1 MIEHCVVHWSNTYIS
16 GVLDLFFPLKNSGRA
31 RRSMAWTLE
40 ENQMQVC
47 NTNFPHSWTLK
58 SSNTTSCGAAFH
70 FNEFTFLFL
79 IQFSHGKKAF
89 LFLPVI
95 VKPGCVARNDDVMGL
110 LSHIVLVEVWAF
122 HWLALHTRG
131 AFLLFLLFIQT
142 YSWAH
147 QHRIT
152 AMILSYVL
160 LIVKVP
166 FLLFPWTRLLAH
178 LLNHT
183 KETRA
188 WKGQ

>member
-1 MIEHCVVHWSNTYIS
+1 MLCTDQTLTSQAFWICSSHWKTLAGLGAQWHEHWKKNRCKYATQIS
-16 GVLDLFFPLKNSGRA
+16 LTHGWPLKR
-31 RRSMAWTLE
+31 
-40 ENQMQVC
+40 
-47 NTNFPHSWTLK
+47 
-58 SSNTTSCGAAFH
+58 SNTTSCGAAFH

-79 IQFSHGKKAF
+79 ILFSHGKKTF

-110 LSHIVLVEVWAF
+110 LSHVVLVEVWAF